1 MRRAEAREEGSEIM
15 SKEIWITY
23 EVWGKDALVKLT
35 SLKRLFRWLKK
46 HGITVDVPKGAK
58 ERKK

>member
-1 MRRAEAREEGSEIM
+1 MK
-15 SKEIWITY
+15 KEIWITY